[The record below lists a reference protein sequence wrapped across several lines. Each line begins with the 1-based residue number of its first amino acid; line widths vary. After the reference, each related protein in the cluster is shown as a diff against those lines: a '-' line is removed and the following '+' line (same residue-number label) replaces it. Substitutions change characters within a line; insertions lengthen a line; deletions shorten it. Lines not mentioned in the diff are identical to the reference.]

1 MIGDAFAQPESAIR
15 ASAALVGVAA
25 CLSSLEWLALREEL
39 GNAGCFAWKLTGS
52 RPFLLRHGRAARALS
67 VVFKRPGVVVLIG
80 ARTLSAVLLAV
91 AAVAGR
97 AGAPLV
103 VLALTSLALNYRH
116 LFALD
121 GSDQMI
127 LVVVIGLA
135 AGTVPGVEAVAAV
148 FVASQ
153 AVAAYFIAGLAKLRG
168 AEWRGGSAVPAILS
182 TRSFGAPSL
191 GAFLSEQRWAGRS
204 LTWSTMSFE
213 CLFPLALLAPDQVL
227 LAVLA
232 VGLLFHAGAALTMG
246 LNVFPWAFLA
256 SYPCVIYLAHQL

>member
-1 MIGDAFAQPESAIR
+1 
-15 ASAALVGVAA
+15 
-25 CLSSLEWLALREEL
+25 
-39 GNAGCFAWKLTGS
+39 
-52 RPFLLRHGRAARALS
+52 
-67 VVFKRPGVVVLIG
+67 VVFKPPGVVVLIG

-91 AAVAGR
+91 AAVAG
-97 AGAPLV
+97 AGLELPLV

-135 AGTVPGVEAVAAV
+135 AGTVLRVEAVAAV

-168 AEWRGGSAVPAILS
+168 AEWRVGSAVPAILS

-191 GAFLSEQRWAGRS
+191 GSFLSEQRWAGRS

-227 LAVLA
+227 LAILA
-232 VGLLFHAGAALTMG
+232 VGLLFHAGAAVTMG